1 MKFNYRY
8 LGSSSVSSSSNST
21 SMSFAPDTLRSPTH
35 FIGNVNR
42 HIPFREAISALNSVV
57 VSDLRFQ
64 PKDRDEYFAWLKE
77 QEETMLA
84 EFMSQA
90 SELKTRTDEIRAE
103 LDGLRR
109 VRAKLMKPFYAA
121 QNKYFKYLWHYDK
134 DAWFVLDPVIT
145 VHPDQVFFECF
156 SQDEST
162 YGCLRCNHDTFE
174 RIGDFACG
182 TTNIDYSAGLYNEFQ
197 KIRDY
202 KTTQFKIDPDGFE
215 VETGDDDRFVEQK
228 IDLPDSWV
236 RGFLQVSSAMTLPTT
251 SFSLHPMEVHNL
263 LFILKRRKERVGPR
277 SIRFQLTPGKPIVA
291 VFEPWNQELVCHS
304 SVYTGSEAQ
313 EIRVW
318 GRRRLLMLERL
329 LPITHSF
336 SVHLLG
342 SGMPSFF
349 VAHMPDMS
357 FTLGLSGW
365 TANDWSRAGNFDL
378 MAPRAEVDMATKERV
393 YAALEKVWFATAEDL
408 GRELSLAPD
417 LVRGA
422 LSLYTQAGRVVYDLD
437 KDVYRLRE
445 LSREP
450 LPMETLRFSNP
461 REAKANRFVSANLV
475 KVNEVGEKDGRLV
488 VRGTVMDDAKEY
500 SPTLVIDSDQR
511 LWHAE
516 CSCDYYYRNKLYK
529 GPCEHILAV
538 RAMHAKQAPEAK
550 ADVA

>member
-1 MKFNYRY
+1 MRFDYRY
-8 LGSSSVSSSSNST
+8 LGNSAVSGNASST
-21 SMSFAPDTLRSPTH
+21 DISFAPDTLRAPTY
-35 FIGNVNR
+35 FVANLNR
-42 HIPFREAISALNSVV
+42 HIPFREAISALNAVV

-77 QEETMLA
+77 QEESMLA
-84 EFMSQA
+84 EFMSQSDDLKA
-90 SELKTRTDEIRAE
+90 RTGTIRSELQA
-103 LDGLRR
+103 LRR
-109 VRAKLMKPFYAA
+109 ESSKLMGPFLKA
-121 QNKYFKYLWHYDK
+121 QNRYFKYLYQYDM
-134 DAWFVLDPVIT
+134 DAWYVLDPVIT

-162 YGCLRCNHDTFE
+162 YGCLRCNHDTFD

-202 KTTQFKIDPDGFE
+202 KATQFKVDPGGFE
-215 VETGDDDRFVEQK
+215 IETGDDDRFIEQK
-228 IDLPDSWV
+228 IDLPESWV
-236 RGFLQVSSAMTLPTT
+236 RGFLQVSSAMTLPLT

-263 LFILKRRKERVGPR
+263 LFVLRRRKERVGPR
-277 SIRFQLTPGKPIVA
+277 SIRFRLTPGEPVVA
-291 VFEPWNQELVCHS
+291 VFEPWNREVVCSS
-304 SVYTGSEAQ
+304 SVYAGSEAN
-313 EIRVW
+313 EIRIW

-329 LPITHSF
+329 LPIAHSF

-378 MAPRAEVDMATKERV
+378 MAPRAEVDTPTKERV
-393 YAALEKVWFATAEDL
+393 YKSLEKVWFATAEDL
-408 GRELSLAPD
+408 GRDLNLAPD
-417 LVRGA
+417 VVRGA
-422 LSLYTQAGRVVYDLD
+422 LSLYTQAGRVVYDLAN
-437 KDVYRLRE
+437 DVYRLRE

-450 LPMETLRFSNP
+450 LPMKTLRFSNP
-461 REAKANRFVSANLV
+461 REAKASRLVSAGLV
-475 KVNEVGEKDGRLV
+475 EVLEVGERNGQLV
-488 VRGTVMDDAKEY
+488 IRGKVTDDAKEY
-500 SPTLVIDSDQR
+500 SPQLVVDTDQR
-511 LWHAE
+511 LWNAE
-516 CSCDYYYRNKLYK
+516 CSCDYHFHNKLYK

-538 RAMHAKQAPEAK
+538 RSLHAKQAREAQ